1 MIVSISEVELF
12 LLELELNVS
21 ESLEDLLKE
30 LEATYA

>member
-21 ESLEDLLKE
+21 ESMEDLLKE
-30 LEATYA
+30 LESAYA